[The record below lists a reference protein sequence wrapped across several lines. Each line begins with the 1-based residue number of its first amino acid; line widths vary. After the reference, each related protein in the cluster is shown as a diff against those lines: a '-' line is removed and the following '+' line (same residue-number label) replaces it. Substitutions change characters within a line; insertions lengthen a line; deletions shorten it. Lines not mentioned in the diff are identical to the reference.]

1 MQDTFGFPLLPQRR
15 RLLLGAAAALPAALL
30 GRVAHANGAIRI
42 GLTPVFLDDQVGFLE
57 QWRRYL
63 AMRLQRP
70 IRFVQRRSYADVLR
84 LLLEGE
90 AEFAWLCGFP
100 YWQHRERLELVAAP
114 LYRGEPL
121 YRAYLIR
128 SKARGDIRRLEDL
141 AGKAFAYSD
150 PDSNSGFLYVQH
162 RLSAA
167 SLSRNQ
173 FFGRSFF
180 TWGHRRVV
188 EAVAAQLAQ
197 AGSVDGYVWDV
208 LARQHPE
215 LTGATEVFEESDS
228 FGFPPIV
235 AARDIDRDTLRRTR
249 SVLLDMHGDEE
260 GRRLLGALALGGFAP
275 VEPSL
280 YAGIGRMAAEL

>member
-1 MQDTFGFPLLPQRR
+1 MDEPFGPPELPLRR
-15 RLLLGAAAALPAALL
+15 RLLLGAAALSAGLL
-30 GRVAHANGAIRI
+30 ARPVRADGAIRI
-42 GLTPVFLDDQVGFLE
+42 GLTPVFLDDQASFLE
-57 QWRRYL
+57 RWRRYL
-63 AMRLQRP
+63 EVRLQRP

-100 YWQHRERLELVAAP
+100 YWQQRERLELVAVP

-128 SKARGDIRRLEDL
+128 NRARGDIRRLEDL

-162 RLSAA
+162 RLAVA
-167 SLSRNQ
+167 GLSRSQ

-197 AGSVDGYVWDV
+197 GGSVDGYVWDV

-215 LTGATEVFEESDS
+215 LTGATEIFEQSDA

-235 AARDIDRDTLRRTR
+235 AARGLDRDTLQRTR
-249 SVLLDMHGDEE
+249 AVLLDMSADEE
-260 GRRLLGALALGGFAP
+260 GRRLLGTLALDGFVP
-275 VEPSL
+275 GEPAL
-280 YAGIGRMAAEL
+280 FEGIGRMAAGL

>member
-1 MQDTFGFPLLPQRR
+1 MHALPAPPSPARR
-15 RLLLGAAAALPAALL
+15 RLLLGAAAAGPAALL
-30 GRVAHANGAIRI
+30 GRRAQASGAIRI

-63 AMRLQRP
+63 ELRLQRP

-100 YWQHRERLELVAAP
+100 YWQHRERLQLLAVP

-128 SKARGDIRRLEDL
+128 SKARGDVRRLEDL

-162 RLSAA
+162 RLNAA
-167 SLSRNQ
+167 GLSRSQ

-197 AGSVDGYVWDV
+197 GGSVDGYVWDV

-215 LTGATEVFEESDS
+215 LTGATEIFEQSGP

-235 AARDIDRDTLRRTR
+235 AARDVDRDTLRRTR
-249 SVLLDMHGDEE
+249 GVLLDMHGDEE
-260 GRRLLGALALGGFAP
+260 GRRLLGTLALDGFVPGEAA
-275 VEPSL
+275 L
-280 YAGIGRMAAEL
+280 FDGIGRMAQEL